1 MWKAVTALNKPNET
15 RYFYP
20 ADDQWE
26 MMKLPFKASTEI
38 AEGAALGIEIDS
50 NNVTGNITLMGVE
63 NAAGADFVGIMAE
76 PIVSTD
82 DDYATAGKLKGVR
95 VPKTI
100 YAKAFFAVGAGT
112 FTKADLFKTV
122 QINAN
127 SLGLDVDTA
136 GKWARIVEYI
146 SSTKGKCI
154 FSLPA
159 TETA

>member
-1 MWKAVTALNKPNET
+1 
-15 RYFYP
+15 
-20 ADDQWE
+20 
-26 MMKLPFKASTEI
+26 MMKLPFKASTAI

-63 NAAGADFVGIMAE
+63 NAKGADFVGIMAE

-136 GKWARIVEYI
+136 GK
-146 SSTKGKCI
+146 
-154 FSLPA
+154 
-159 TETA
+159 